1 MLNVQRFAHHNRS
14 LLVMVFD
21 PQDDTMF
28 VAFGDKQISAKIRS
42 ADGLDYNVVKG
53 VLEHST
59 FSDQIDRFLG
69 GIIDAIKL
77 PVTVGNLF
85 YLFIDGALYNISEA
99 LEKAKSKIYGEKS
112 DSESHECPECDSW

>member
-1 MLNVQRFAHHNRS
+1 MINKIREWIDTQRSLNVQRFAHQNRR

-28 VAFGDKQISAKIRS
+28 ISFGDKQISGRIRS
-42 ADGLDYNVVKG
+42 ADGLDYDVVKG

-69 GIIDAIKL
+69 GIIFAISL

-85 YLFIDGALYNISEA
+85 YSFIDGALFKISEA
-99 LEKAKSKIYGEKS
+99 LDKEKQKL
-112 DSESHECPECDSW
+112 